1 MAIDS
6 DPERG
11 EVRPLVLQAV
21 VLMSILFLFPGV
33 AVLLRR
39 RLVLLWSATGIAFC
53 LVLWFAVFAA
63 SVPEGILSAEYG
75 YSLPLSQSLL
85 RYGLNFGLGPVAT
98 AVAVQ
103 VLAGRMSSW
112 FWLYVIGFL
121 SAMAGA
127 LLGGRVLYR
136 LVS

>member
-1 MAIDS
+1 MDAAS
-6 DPERG
+6 G
-11 EVRPLVLQAV
+11 PLVLQAV

-39 RLVLLWSATGIAFC
+39 RLVLLWSATGIALC
-53 LVLWFAVFAA
+53 LVLWFAAFAA
-63 SVPEGILSAEYG
+63 SVPQGTLPADYG
-75 YSLPLSQSLL
+75 YSLPLSRSLL
-85 RYGLNFGLGPVAT
+85 RYGLNLGLGPIAT

-103 VLAGRMSSW
+103 ALAGRMSSW

>member
-1 MAIDS
+1 MAVDS
-6 DPERG
+6 DTWRG
-11 EVRPLVLQAV
+11 HVRPLVLQGV

-39 RLVLLWSATGIAFC
+39 RLALLWSATGIALC
-53 LVLWFAVFAA
+53 LVLWFAAFAA
-63 SVPEGILSAEYG
+63 SVPQGTLSAEYG
-75 YSLPLSQSLL
+75 YSLPISRSLL
-85 RYGLNFGLGPVAT
+85 RYGLNFGLGPIAT

-103 VLAGRMSSW
+103 ALAGRMSSW